1 MQVDLSNLDVIL
13 SGTGVPGVRDFRMP
27 GWEAFEERAVKEPV
41 MRLSK
46 RSAFPFRLETI

>member
-27 GWEAFEERAVKEPV
+27 GATFEERAVEEPV
-41 MRLSK
+41 LSLSK
-46 RSAFPFRLETI
+46 GSVFPFRLETI